1 MPKKDKNKDLDIEAI
16 IRTAVEAGR
25 MAEAKG
31 SKDIQ
36 RSTENRLYAYPVLQ
50 QRILD
55 NQERLE
61 EFKTHGPRG
70 RSAGIVRYQK
80 SGSRLS
86 PEEIYEFVLKDME
99 AAIAADED
107 EVSTIDRAI
116 SLIQND
122 PFIRAVTGKYFDG
135 LSDDGIG
142 EEIHC
147 DATTVWRN
155 RKRLLKTIQTYLY
168 GAMAVC

>member
-1 MPKKDKNKDLDIEAI
+1 MPKKDNGKIDIPDL
-16 IRTAVEAGR
+16 IRQAVEAGR

-36 RSTENRLYAYPVLQ
+36 KSTENRLYSYPVLQ
-50 QRILD
+50 QRIAD
-55 NQERLE
+55 NQERRQEFLE
-61 EFKTHGPRG
+61 KGPRG

-86 PEEIYEFVLKDME
+86 PEEIFDCVLQDID
-99 AAIAADED
+99 ANIAADQEEID
-107 EVSTIDRAI
+107 TIDRAI
-116 SLIQND
+116 ALIQND
-122 PFIRAVTGKYFDG
+122 TFIRAVTGKYFDG
-135 LSDDGIG
+135 LSDDAIG
-142 EEIHC
+142 EEIIC

>member
-1 MPKKDKNKDLDIEAI
+1 MPKKANPKDINIEEV
-16 IRTAVEAGR
+16 IRVAVEAGR

-50 QRILD
+50 QRIID
-55 NQERLE
+55 NRERME
-61 EFKTHGPRG
+61 EFIKHGPRG

-86 PEEIYEFVLKDME
+86 PEEIYDCILQDME
-99 AAIAADED
+99 ATIAADED
-107 EVSTIDRAI
+107 EVATIDRAI
-116 SLIQND
+116 ALIQND
-122 PFIRAVTGKYFDG
+122 PFIRVVTGKYFDG
-135 LSDDGIG
+135 LPDDAIG
-142 EEIHC
+142 EEICC

-155 RKRLLKTIQTYLY
+155 RKRLLKTIQAYLY

>member
-1 MPKKDKNKDLDIEAI
+1 MPKKANPKDINIEEV
-16 IRTAVEAGR
+16 IRVAVEAGR

-50 QRILD
+50 QRIID
-55 NQERLE
+55 NRERME
-61 EFKTHGPRG
+61 EFIKHGPRG

-86 PEEIYEFVLKDME
+86 PEEIYDCILQDME
-99 AAIAADED
+99 ATIAADED
-107 EVSTIDRAI
+107 EVATIDRAI
-116 SLIQND
+116 ALIQND

-135 LSDDGIG
+135 LPDDAIG
-142 EEIHC
+142 EEICC

-155 RKRLLKTIQTYLY
+155 RKRLLKTIKAYLY